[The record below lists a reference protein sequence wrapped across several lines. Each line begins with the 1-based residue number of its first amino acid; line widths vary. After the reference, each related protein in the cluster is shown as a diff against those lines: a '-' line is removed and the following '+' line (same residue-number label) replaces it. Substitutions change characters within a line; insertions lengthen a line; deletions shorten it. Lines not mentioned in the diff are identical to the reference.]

1 MATDDKRSATDIL
14 LDIEARLG
22 TLDKRVQNSE
32 NLLKILLSRVNTSL
46 SSGTAVQ
53 FQLLSEERQLQPV
66 QQPSVPYV
74 PSVVNKDN
82 FESRPRTNK
91 FTEAAASHGLNVED
105 DDINPV
111 DPFESD
117 DEAEAL
123 AFASQFSDDSL
134 SRPQIIKGEPDI
146 DLLEAAA
153 SRGNSRGQRGPKT
166 KGAKYSVSQNL
177 VRDNSPVYLA
187 TVELL
192 DENGSLINQ
201 TRTNTKGRW
210 MLALAPGSYQ
220 VHVLKRFPPD
230 SGKKPI
236 DVTYPIVIP
245 QSDKPVELN
254 PFTLNGDG

>member
-1 MATDDKRSATDIL
+1 MVTDDKRSATDIL

-32 NLLKILLSRVNTSL
+32 NLLKILLSRINISL
-46 SSGTAVQ
+46 SSSTGVQ
-53 FQLLSEERQLQPV
+53 AQQQPV
-66 QQPSVPYV
+66 QSTVQQSM

-82 FESRPRTNK
+82 FESRQRTNK
-91 FTEAAASHGLNVED
+91 FTEAAASHGLNIEE
-105 DDINPV
+105 DINPV

-117 DEAEAL
+117 EDDVKGISN
-123 AFASQFSDDSL
+123 SQIVKSES
-134 SRPQIIKGEPDI
+134 DI
-146 DLLEAAA
+146 DVLEEAA
-153 SRGNSRGQRGPKT
+153 SRGTFRGQRGQKT

-177 VRDNSPVYLA
+177 IRDNSPVYLA
-187 TVELL
+187 TVELI

-245 QSDKPVELN
+245 QSDKPIELN
-254 PFTLNGDG
+254 PLTLNGDG